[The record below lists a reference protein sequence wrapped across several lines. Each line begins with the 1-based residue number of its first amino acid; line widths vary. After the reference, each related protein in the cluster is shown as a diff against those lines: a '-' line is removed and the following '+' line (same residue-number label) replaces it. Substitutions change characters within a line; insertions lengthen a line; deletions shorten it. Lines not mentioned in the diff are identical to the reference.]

1 MPRKFEQNQTF
12 HFYDG
17 AECPILLNSNSIRA
31 AQFFFH
37 VIQNLFRA
45 TLIYFQYTLNSF
57 NIWSVTYARLLFSVD
72 TLFFYFFH
80 SFVSLTL
87 DFKNNYYTSQ
97 ILTQSQENKVLTL
110 LSDRL
115 SDSGSAVGKFVVLI

>member
-1 MPRKFEQNQTF
+1 MALSVRYFSIQIQF
-12 HFYDG
+12 VQ
-17 AECPILLNSNSIRA
+17 LN
-31 AQFFFH
+31 FFFH
-37 VIQNLFRA
+37 VIQNLFRT

-57 NIWSVTYARLLFSVD
+57 NILSVTYARLLFSVD